1 MESFARWVIRHRLA
15 IVVMVALL
23 TIAGIVSIV
32 NFSRVESDISKFLPP
47 EDPVVIRFN
56 RAGERFG
63 TVAVAMVAVE
73 SDDLFSRPGLE
84 RIERLTDSF
93 KKIPGVSWVV
103 SLTNVDDVKQT
114 IVDGEKAVSVQGL
127 LPNGAIP
134 KDPAGLEKLRT
145 YVLSRERLVGTVV
158 SQDGRIANL
167 IVNIRADADRVD
179 VARALEKTARRAAPG
194 VRLYFS
200 GFPFWMKTMSDMI
213 LEDMTLL
220 VPIVTL
226 VIIIIL
232 LLSFGSLRG
241 VLLPLATV
249 LISSVWAMG
258 LMAALDIPITT
269 LSNTVPVLLIALGT
283 AYAIHLLHRYNEVAD
298 ANAPG
303 DELIGSAMA
312 DVMLPI
318 CMAGLTTVIGFLSF
332 LTSSL
337 VFIRQTGV
345 IAAFGIFSAMLI
357 ALTFLPAV
365 LSWLKPPKVQTAEHG
380 KMLSGPALM
389 ANRAGTAIIRRPR
402 MLLIISAVVA
412 VAAASFLPS
421 LNRRFDMVAYFPA
434 NSDVRRADDMM
445 RRELGGNVPLWVT
458 VDGNVKNAFTLK
470 SMLFV
475 EKFLRTI
482 PGVNNARS
490 IAGLLSEIN
499 SAMNGRLAIP
509 DTNAGVG
516 NLWLN
521 LEGRDIL
528 DQLVSSDGK
537 HSLIQAV
544 CDTADTSVLRK
555 TASRVEAFLQKL
567 PHRAR
572 LVNLDSAAEPLAAS
586 ARRARMQRTAK
597 LAALDIEFR
606 LGGQDEAHALPPVK
620 IEALISR
627 VLRSKPETKP
637 ESLAGKFTT
646 FMLSDESDLE
656 FSDREL
662 ADKVARAAA
671 KLFSGR
677 RTDPGALQKA
687 IQTNIPAEMLSA
699 DPEAADYLA
708 KSLWLLGR
716 EIDSENQEEMLL
728 SELLHALPP
737 EAAHNRR
744 LREDLRGDISELND
758 GLVYLPLEA
767 SENANTAE
775 VQSLQFQQTGMHLI
789 SVNVDNRII
798 FSQLSSLGLAALM
811 ATILLMIQ
819 FRSFAAGLLGMIPM
833 LLTLLVN
840 FGVMG
845 AFKIDLEPASVLIAS
860 MVVGVGID
868 YTIHFMS
875 RTRLEMIRRGE
886 MAGALEVTMRTAGRA
901 IMINALTVAGGQLVF
916 LAGQMVPLKTFGVL
930 LALAMLISALTSV
943 IVMPA
948 ILMLAKPRFIAG
960 GKPGA

>member
-15 IVVMVALL
+15 IVVLVALL

-47 EDPVVIRFN
+47 EDPVVVRFN

-73 SDDLFSRPGLE
+73 SDDLFGRPGLE
-84 RIERLTDSF
+84 RIKRLTDSF
-93 KKIPGVSWVV
+93 VKIPGVSWVV

-114 IVDGEKAVSVQGL
+114 IIDGEKAVSVQRL
-127 LPNGAIP
+127 LPDGAVP
-134 KDPAGLEKLRT
+134 NDPAGLRKLRA

-158 SQDGRIANL
+158 SRDGRIANL
-167 IVNIRADADRVD
+167 IVNIRADADRVE
-179 VARALEKTARRAAPG
+179 VARTIEKAARRAAPG
-194 VRLYFS
+194 ARLYFS

-213 LEDMTLL
+213 LGDMIIL
-220 VPIVTL
+220 VPFVTL

-283 AYAIHLLHRYNEVAD
+283 AYAIHLLHRYNEVAG

-345 IAAFGIFSAMLI
+345 IAAFGIFTAMLI
-357 ALTFLPAV
+357 ALIFLPAI
-365 LSWLKPPKVQTAEHG
+365 LSWLKPPKAKAAEHG
-380 KMLSGPALM
+380 KMLFVLTRM
-389 ANRAGTAIIRRPR
+389 ADRAGPAIIRRR
-402 MLLIISAVVA
+402 RAVLVVSAVVA
-412 VAAASFLPS
+412 VVAAAFLPS

-458 VDGNVKNAFTLK
+458 VGGRVKNVFTLK
-470 SMLFV
+470 SMLLV
-475 EKFLRTI
+475 EKFLRTV
-482 PGVNNARS
+482 PGVNNPRS
-490 IAGLLSEIN
+490 IAGLLAEIN

-544 CDTADTSVLRK
+544 CDTADTAVLRK
-555 TASRVEAFLQKL
+555 TASKVEAFIKKL
-567 PHRAR
+567 PRRAR
-572 LVNLDSAAEPLAAS
+572 LVNLDSAAEPLAAR
-586 ARRARMQRTAK
+586 ARRARMQRTAE

-606 LGGQDEAHALPPVK
+606 LGGALPTRK
-620 IEALISR
+620 IEALISQ

-637 ESLAGKFTT
+637 ESLAGKFTA

-677 RTDPGALQKA
+677 RADPGALQKA

-716 EIDSENQEEMLL
+716 EIDRENQEEMLL
-728 SELLHALPP
+728 SELLQALPP
-737 EAAHNRR
+737 EAADNSR

-798 FSQLSSLGLAALM
+798 FSQLSSLGLAVLM
-811 ATILLMIQ
+811 ATILLMLQ
-819 FRSFAAGLLGMIPM
+819 FRSFVAGLLGMIPM

-845 AFKIDLEPASVLIAS
+845 AFKIDLEPATVLIAS

-886 MAGALEVTMRTAGRA
+886 MAGALDVTLRTAGRA
-901 IMINALTVAGGQLVF
+901 IVINALTVAGGQLVF

-948 ILMLAKPRFIAG
+948 ILMFSKPRFIAG